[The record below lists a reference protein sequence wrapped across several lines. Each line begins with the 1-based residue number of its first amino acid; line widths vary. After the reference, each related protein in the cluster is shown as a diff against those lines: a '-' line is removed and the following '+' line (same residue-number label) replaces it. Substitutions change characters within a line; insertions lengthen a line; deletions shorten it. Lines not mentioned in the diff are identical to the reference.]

1 MSRSRLVRSASVFV
15 VAIGALLSAFPQ
27 TQPSPSTSSDEFKTE
42 AEKLYAG
49 PIPIWT
55 NRWPNLRAWRM
66 NWRD

>member
-49 PIPIWT
+49 AHPYMDEP
-55 NRWPNLRAWRM
+55 LAELK
-66 NWRD
+66 DGSLH